1 MEKQGISCILTN
13 EFRIDIYS
21 NLFLRGDEDE
31 VNTLQ
36 KNSLIVSFHEWHD
49 WFHKW
54 SIEKNTLWDTP
65 VAVGKWTVRELVS
78 HMMRWDRYFWEGA
91 ISLIISGEEKQLQIQ
106 HLDFDIFN
114 EAAREHAHTISIEE
128 LVQETLQYRE
138 QIIRALHELPAEDW
152 TKEYKGLDGGPFT
165 VQSYVEDFIWHD
177 RHHMKQLEDMSK
189 PL

>member
-1 MEKQGISCILTN
+1 MISELIS
-13 EFRIDIYS
+13 IPIY
-21 NLFLRGDEDE
+21 FWRGDEGE

-49 WFHKW
+49 WFRKW
-54 SIEKNTLWDTP
+54 GTEKNTLWDIP
-65 VAVGKWTVRELVS
+65 VAAEKWTVRELIS

-128 LVQETLQYRE
+128 LVQETLHYRE

-152 TKEYKGLDGGPFT
+152 TKEYRGLDGGPFT

-189 PL
+189 SL